1 MESAVT
7 VPESDSRQGNHHG
20 QRGPRGNAVN
30 LAKELRR
37 ILRSMRWQRIHDFGP
52 VEGVFPE
59 TDAPVLDERANVDL
73 AVLAL
78 DRKGE
83 LVDAA
88 NVVVTRDQPQGLIS
102 DLDPNLGT
110 KNITWQRWDQGQW
123 DGNRAWISSRRQLPA
138 KDLIQT
144 QKRLNGNAVFMSP
157 YPASLFKLPLA
168 FFLLEDVSDQRIE
181 LSDIRRDLRK
191 MLTVSSNQATQDL
204 LKYLHENDRIGAMN
218 SRFRQLGLG
227 TIQIKGTDSA
237 TGGGWKPGR
246 ITMTSMD
253 TAKLLWLIQSDP
265 SNPAPWSQ
273 PNGSPVQSKLTEQ
286 ARRILR
292 NDLGNQAFNE
302 TLSTANFGAA
312 DINQKIKPPQHIE
325 PGIPNHVPDRWIDN
339 ITGFVTIESDGE
351 RINFGEDV
359 RPYNKKAA
367 SKNFLH
373 KTGITYNFGSD
384 AGIVEPSLG
393 SIGARYII
401 SFISNLGYRYIDEPF
416 ADRQSYPFEDNPGP
430 IAHTQE
436 IPRLGQRVNQL
447 MDTHFNGDAGN

>member
-1 MESAVT
+1 MVSMAPQDIT
-7 VPESDSRQGNHHG
+7 
-20 QRGPRGNAVN
+20 VN
-30 LAKELRR
+30 LAKQLRR
-37 ILRSMRWQRIHDFGP
+37 ILRSVRWRRIHDFGP

-59 TDAPVLDERANVDL
+59 TDAPVLDQRANVDL

-88 NVVVTRDQPQGLIS
+88 NVVLSRDQPQGLIS
-102 DLDPNLGT
+102 DLDPNLET
-110 KNITWQRWDQGQW
+110 KNITWQRWDQAQW

-138 KDLIQT
+138 KGLIQT
-144 QKRLNGNAVFMSP
+144 QKRLKGNAVFMSP

-168 FFLLEDVSDQRIE
+168 FFLLEDVSDQQIQ

-191 MLTVSSNQATQDL
+191 MLTVSSNQATKDL
-204 LKYLHENDRIGAMN
+204 LQYLHDNDRIGAMN
-218 SRFRQLGLG
+218 RRLRQLGLG

-253 TAKLLWLIQSDP
+253 TAKLLWLIQSKP
-265 SNPAPWSQ
+265 SNTPPWRQ
-273 PNGSPVQSKLTEQ
+273 PNGSPAQSKLTEH
-286 ARRILR
+286 ARRILL
-292 NDLGNQAFNE
+292 NNLKNQAFNE

-312 DINQKIKPPQHIE
+312 DQVKGVKAPQNIE
-325 PGIPNHVPDRWIDN
+325 PGIPNHVPDRWIDT
-339 ITGFVTIESDGE
+339 ITGFVTIKSDGE
-351 RINFGEDV
+351 LINFGENV

-393 SIGARYII
+393 SNGARYII

-447 MDTHFNGDAGN
+447 MDTHFHDDASN